1 MGVFIEES
9 EMRFGEYNEAN
20 VFNIEKSPQ
29 YDLIRPHGVA
39 CCEFVLLRSDKL
51 FLIEAKESCPR
62 AARSNCPEGNEQ
74 ENTVNVD
81 DFVLRITKKMRHTIE
96 FYGSVLL
103 GRQAQDG
110 LTDLMRE
117 KGLQVKEIKPIVVVN
132 TKGSGWKPDPELQ
145 TKLQNALSFESRIWK
160 LRPIQIMNEKQAKK
174 KYLIV

>member
-62 AARSNCPEGNEQ
+62 AARSNCPEENEQ

-81 DFVLRITKKMRHTIE
+81 DFVLRITKKTNLILLTE
-96 FYGSVLL
+96 KFDVAKYG
-103 GRQAQDG
+103 
-110 LTDLMRE
+110 
-117 KGLQVKEIKPIVVVN
+117 KEIEINELFPRKTNVSN
-132 TKGSGWKPDPELQ
+132 TIIL
-145 TKLQNALSFESRIWK
+145 LSFLTTQHLSLLVLYYRINES
-160 LRPIQIMNEKQAKK
+160 
-174 KYLIV
+174 YVV